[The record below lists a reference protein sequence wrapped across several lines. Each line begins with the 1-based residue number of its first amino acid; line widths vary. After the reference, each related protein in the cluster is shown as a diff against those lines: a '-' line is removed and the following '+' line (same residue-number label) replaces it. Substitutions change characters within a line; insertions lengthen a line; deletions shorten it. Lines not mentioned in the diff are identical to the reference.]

1 MSCAPPAVRHVF
13 ELAEPAKPRKKYEH
27 CYRRTTHPE
36 YVRLQGN
43 ARTCERTRTA
53 SKVRRRMGVG
63 RRSIHGPG
71 QPPTKLKG
79 VESSRLIG
87 GFWFVAQI
95 KSTVPDFPYEQ
106 ILTIG
111 YDPVKKKYIGMVID
125 SMTSH
130 IWQFEGT

>member
-71 QPPTKLKG
+71 TATDETQGSRKLPLDRRGVVLSPKQKNPPTIFL
-79 VESSRLIG
+79 
-87 GFWFVAQI
+87 
-95 KSTVPDFPYEQ
+95 
-106 ILTIG
+106 
-111 YDPVKKKYIGMVID
+111 
-125 SMTSH
+125 
-130 IWQFEGT
+130 

>member
-63 RRSIHGPG
+63 RRGIHGPRPATDETQG
-71 QPPTKLKG
+71 SRKLPLDRRVVVSPPTQQPPASL
-79 VESSRLIG
+79 
-87 GFWFVAQI
+87 F
-95 KSTVPDFPYEQ
+95 
-106 ILTIG
+106 
-111 YDPVKKKYIGMVID
+111 
-125 SMTSH
+125 
-130 IWQFEGT
+130 

>member
-27 CYRRTTHPE
+27 CYRRPTHPE

-63 RRSIHGPG
+63 RRGIHGPG
-71 QPPTKLKG
+71 TATEHKPNLG
-79 VESSRLIG
+79 RRFLGYVSASRYG
-87 GFWFVAQI
+87 T
-95 KSTVPDFPYEQ
+95 TV
-106 ILTIG
+106 
-111 YDPVKKKYIGMVID
+111 
-125 SMTSH
+125 S
-130 IWQFEGT
+130 

>member
-13 ELAEPAKPRKKYEH
+13 EPDEPAKPLLRTEKYEH

-63 RRSIHGPG
+63 RLGIHGTG
-71 QPPTKLKG
+71 TATDDTQGSRKLTLDRR
-79 VESSRLIG
+79 VLVRRANQEHR
-87 GFWFVAQI
+87 A
-95 KSTVPDFPYEQ
+95 
-106 ILTIG
+106 
-111 YDPVKKKYIGMVID
+111 
-125 SMTSH
+125 
-130 IWQFEGT
+130 